1 MPAIGSQRRLLQAL
15 MLSPAA
21 QPRRFCP
28 RILRWELAKFA
39 KAVSAQP
46 FRRSLTDLADEKVS
60 FFDAAILIF
69 SPFAGLRPSRSGVAL
84 TLNFPNPG
92 SETSAPLAA
101 ASIMFFRMSSTI
113 DLACTLLTP
122 CASAIFATSSDCV
135 HSGFL
140 ENRKGG
146 LYRIASKSCHY
157 AWRWRFGPAVQ
168 NSQTFTTES

>member
-1 MPAIGSQRRLLQAL
+1 MTIIGAQPCQFNGKYRLGRARQRNLLGMPAIGSQRRLLQAL

-60 FFDAAILIF
+60 FLDAAILIF

-92 SETSAPLAA
+92 SDTSAPLAA
-101 ASIMFFRMSSTI
+101 ASKIFFMMSSTI
-113 DLACTLLTP
+113 DLASTLLTP
-122 CASAIFATSSDCV
+122 RVSAIFATSSAV
-135 HSGFL
+135 FIQASS
-140 ENRKGG
+140 
-146 LYRIASKSCHY
+146 RIERAGCI
-157 AWRWRFGPAVQ
+157 A
-168 NSQTFTTES
+168 